1 MCSDRG
7 QGPGELEALTRMGVP
22 HRIGWGHSWLS
33 LAGPELGAEI
43 EIKLL
48 FIKCWPFG
56 DTCYRSYGLPSC
68 IITRDNNP
76 TSYEVLTLGSVLGW
90 SLGTGFLDWSLCT
103 GAGLLGWLM

>member
-76 TSYEVLTLGSVLGW
+76 TSYESDSWQLPGLIPVHKDWLPGLVAVGHGSEF
-90 SLGTGFLDWSLCT
+90 SF
-103 GAGLLGWLM
+103 